1 MDRQTRRLLRYRPP
15 PAVVVV
21 AVVIVLVGLSA
32 VSGGHWQL
40 VAPFAILAL
49 PWYLVWRHHRVEEAR
64 RLGLLPPLDGPSV
77 ETDEADRP
85 GQPDGG
91 DG

>member
-21 AVVIVLVGLSA
+21 AVIVAWVGLSA

-64 RLGLLPPLDGPSV
+64 RFGLLPPPGGLPI
-77 ETDEADRP
+77 EPDE
-85 GQPDGG
+85 PDGV
-91 DG
+91 DE